1 MLSVSVVAVQFL
13 KNRGRILCSL
23 YSFFLKFLAAPFFV
37 FWNLKFDEVFLFHYT
52 YLYWIAFLKTVQSI
66 FFFIGGVVCW
76 KKPIHTF
83 IQVTPPPII
92 GGFWKKY
99 RNQIRIEFQHYFI
112 RSIFEFLKIL
122 FFFSKTVLFG
132 DPHPT
137 SLMIDSIVS
146 SHWKKIHL
154 LQCIYLYPCVV
165 CSIVFLAKKTRMGPD
180 WMKTRILLF
189 ILLRFRAFT
198 W

>member
-1 MLSVSVVAVQFL
+1 MLE
-13 KNRGRILCSL
+13 KTNTH
-23 YSFFLKFLAAPFFV
+23 
-37 FWNLKFDEVFLFHYT
+37 FHTSSSPY
-52 YLYWIAFLKTVQSI
+52 YWAFE
-66 FFFIGGVVCW
+66 
-76 KKPIHTF
+76 
-83 IQVTPPPII
+83 
-92 GGFWKKY
+92 KKY
-99 RNQIRIEFQHYFI
+99 RNQIRIEFQHYSI

-122 FFFSKTVLFG
+122 FFFLKTVLFG

-154 LQCIYLYPCVV
+154 LQCIYLSPCVV

-198 W
+198 

>member
-1 MLSVSVVAVQFL
+1 MLEKTNTHFHTISSPYYWAFE
-13 KNRGRILCSL
+13 KNTEIKLGLNSNIILIS
-23 YSFFLKFLAAPFFV
+23 
-37 FWNLKFDEVFLFHYT
+37 
-52 YLYWIAFLKTVQSI
+52 
-66 FFFIGGVVCW
+66 
-76 KKPIHTF
+76 
-83 IQVTPPPII
+83 
-92 GGFWKKY
+92 
-99 RNQIRIEFQHYFI
+99 
-112 RSIFEFLKIL
+112 SIFEFLKIL
-122 FFFSKTVLFG
+122 LFFPKTVLFG

-198 W
+198 